1 MVARETEQTN
11 STSDTASTERSPYNA
26 EDFLKVVLDNFPGGI
41 SFIDENLRVVLHN
54 KRFLE
59 LLDFPDALFR
69 GHPSFD
75 ALLRF
80 NAQRGE
86 YGPGDVEEH
95 VAVRMALAKERKPHV
110 FERVRPDGRVLEVRG
125 VPIAGG
131 GFITT
136 YLDITER
143 RQAEARVAYLARH
156 DELTDLANRALLGE
170 RLDQALARVKRGDVL
185 AVHLLDLDR
194 FKAVNDALGHPAGD
208 KLLRMVADR
217 LRAEVREIDTI
228 ARMGGDEFAILQV
241 AISAPNDAFLL
252 AQRIIDALGKPF
264 DIDGHPAVIGT
275 SVGIAMARADDPAHG
290 ELLRNADL
298 ALYRAKSEGRGTY
311 CVFEAEMEA
320 ELLQQNAMGF
330 ELRAALSTGQ
340 FQLYYQPVVN
350 IPSNRITSFEV
361 VLRWLHPNEG
371 IIMPDA
377 FIPLAEEMGFI
388 IPLGEWVLKN
398 ACAAAA
404 KWPSHIKISVNIS
417 PMQFRHPG
425 FVHMVIDA
433 LTASCLQPDRLE
445 LEIAEST
452 LQHDNAE
459 ALSALY
465 QLRELGVGICMDDFG
480 TGCSSLSHL
489 QRFPF
494 DKLKID
500 RSFVKDISD
509 HAGSLNIV
517 RAIAGLAHSLGIA
530 TTAEGVETKEQL
542 DAVRSEGCV
551 EVRGC
556 LFGKPLPADDIE
568 RLLLD
573 DVDAG
578 RAEPV
583 SGAA

>member
-1 MVARETEQTN
+1 
-11 STSDTASTERSPYNA
+11 
-26 EDFLKVVLDNFPGGI
+26 
-41 SFIDENLRVVLHN
+41 
-54 KRFLE
+54 
-59 LLDFPDALFR
+59 
-69 GHPSFD
+69 
-75 ALLRF
+75 
-80 NAQRGE
+80 
-86 YGPGDVEEH
+86 
-95 VAVRMALAKERKPHV
+95 
-110 FERVRPDGRVLEVRG
+110 
-125 VPIAGG
+125 
-131 GFITT
+131 
-136 YLDITER
+136 LDITER

-156 DELTDLANRALLGE
+156 DALTDLASRALLGE
-170 RLDQALARVKRGDVL
+170 RLHQALARVKRGDVL

-194 FKAVNDALGHPAGD
+194 FKAVNDTLGHQAGD

-228 ARMGGDEFAILQV
+228 ARMGGDEFAIVQV

-252 AQRIIDALGKPF
+252 AQRIIDALSKPF
-264 DIDGHPAVIGT
+264 DIDGQPAVIGT
-275 SVGIAMARADDPAHG
+275 SVGIAMARGDDPAHD

-311 CVFEAEMEA
+311 CVFEAEMKA
-320 ELLQQNAMGF
+320 ELQQHHAMEF

-340 FQLYYQPVVN
+340 FQLYYQPIVSLQ
-350 IPSNRITSFEV
+350 SNKITSFEA
-361 VLRWLHPNEG
+361 VLRWLHPNKG
-371 IIMPDA
+371 MIMPDA
-377 FIPLAEEMGFI
+377 FIPLAEDMGFM

-404 KWPSHIKISVNIS
+404 KWPRRIKISVNIS

-425 FVHMVIDA
+425 FVHMVIGA
-433 LTASCLQPDRLE
+433 LTVSCLQPDRLE
-445 LEIAEST
+445 LGIAESA

-459 ALSALY
+459 TLTALY

-489 QRFPF
+489 QSFPF
-494 DKLKID
+494 DKLKIN

-542 DAVRSEGCV
+542 DTVRSEGCV
-551 EVRGC
+551 EVQGY
-556 LFGKPLPADDIE
+556 LFSKPLPVDDIE

-573 DVDAG
+573 DIDA
-578 RAEPV
+578 RAEPM